1 MSSKPKVSLKKYESL
16 KSKAESW
23 RETSLELSNEKI
35 QLELSVENLQDELS
49 SLKEQMSEQ
58 EEEGTELRQKYKELR
73 RKNRELNITNESQK
87 QTINFYSQILSQNML
102 LKNNI

>member
-1 MSSKPKVSLKKYESL
+1 
-16 KSKAESW
+16 
-23 RETSLELSNEKI
+23 
-35 QLELSVENLQDELS
+35 
-49 SLKEQMSEQ
+49 MSEQ